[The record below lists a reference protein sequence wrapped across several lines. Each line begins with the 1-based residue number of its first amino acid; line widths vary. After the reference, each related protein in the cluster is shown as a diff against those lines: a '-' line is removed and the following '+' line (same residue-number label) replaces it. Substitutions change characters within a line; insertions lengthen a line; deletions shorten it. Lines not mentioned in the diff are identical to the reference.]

1 MVSNIKSY
9 LQRVRTPVHDPD
21 ILTTTLRPDL
31 FLVDE
36 ARSLLV
42 LFELTSPWETN
53 IERSHTYKE
62 GKYAPLV
69 ADLSRNYTVLQFS
82 VEISARGF
90 ISKPNKARL
99 KALSLKC
106 CEVGNADIKRFISAC
121 SKAAILSSFS
131 IFRARNEPSWT
142 SPSPLIARTEHSQ
155 Y

>member
-1 MVSNIKSY
+1 MGNKDIFDEWSA
-9 LQRVRTPVHDPD
+9 LDPH
-21 ILTTTLRPDL
+21 
-31 FLVDE
+31 V
-36 ARSLLV
+36 
-42 LFELTSPWETN
+42 FELTSPWETN

-69 ADLSRNYTVLQFS
+69 ADLSRSYTVLQFS
-82 VEISARGF
+82 VEVSARGF

-106 CEVGNADIKRFISAC
+106 CEVGSTDTKRFISAL

-142 SPSPLIARTEHSQ
+142 SPSPLIVQTEQPQH
-155 Y
+155 